1 MPLAPGTHLGPFE
14 ILAPLGSGGM
24 GEVYRCRDTRLER
37 TVAIKVLTKD
47 VSNDPLRKQRFE
59 REAKTISVLNHP
71 NICTLHDIGSQDG
84 VDYLVMECL
93 EGETLAKR
101 LEKGALPLDQVLKC
115 GAQIADA
122 LDKAHRAGIVHRDLK
137 PGNIMLTASGAKLL
151 DFGLAKPAAA
161 ASLATM
167 TATNVDSPATE
178 KGTIVGTFQYMS
190 PEQIEGNEVDGRSD
204 IFSLGAVLY
213 EMAAGARPFRGDN
226 LYRLCTA
233 IIQEPMPALPPQ
245 VPAGL
250 TAVIRK
256 CLEKEPS
263 QRYQRASEPRS
274 ALEALETSSGHASWQ
289 RESDKPR
296 RRTMLWSGL
305 ATAAV
310 LIVGVAIGMAWRSG
324 RHTGSARAAGIPE
337 RVQIAVLL
345 ASGGAD
351 AAESAFND
359 GLVETLTSRLTQLTE
374 KHPLAVI
381 PASEVRARKVTSV
394 DAARAVFGVNLGL
407 VLNVQHAA
415 GQDRVN
421 YSFVDASSH
430 QQLRA
435 GTITVPASDPFAL
448 QDQVSES
455 VAQALELQLQPQEK
469 QALQAHGTTQ
479 PAAYDFYLQGRGY
492 LQDYVKPEN
501 VENAINVFTQAL
513 AKDPGFAA
521 ANAGLGEAYWRKY
534 QVTQS
539 KKWADAAAE
548 QCRKS
553 SAQDDTLAAPH
564 ICLGRVLAGT
574 GSYEKAVAEYR
585 RAVELE
591 PTDDAA
597 YGGLGYAYEQ
607 LNEPGDAEKTFK
619 QAIAARPNYWATYN
633 WLGTFYK
640 RHGHFE
646 DAVSMFSQ
654 VISLAPD
661 SFTGYYNLGAVRI
674 LQGKY
679 EEAIP
684 VLQRSL
690 EIRKTANATS
700 NLATAYF
707 QLHRFAESATAFEQ
721 ATQLDPQDYLM
732 WGNLG
737 DAYHWAPGR
746 RSEAAGAYG
755 RAITLGNEKLRVN
768 PRDAEVLSSLA
779 MYYAMRGERKQ
790 ALDDLNAALR
800 LQPKNPQ
807 LLFNAAI
814 AYQQLSETEKAL
826 DALEKSV
833 SAGASRASIRDTPNF
848 EGLRANPKYQ
858 KLVGQ

>member
-1 MPLAPGTHLGPFE
+1 
-14 ILAPLGSGGM
+14 M

-37 TVAIKVLTKD
+37 TVAIKVLAKE
-47 VSNDPLRKQRFE
+47 VSDDPLRKQRFE
-59 REAKTISVLNHP
+59 REAKTISSLNHP

-93 EGETLAKR
+93 EGQTLAKR
-101 LEKGALPLDQVLKC
+101 LEKGALPLDQVLRY

-151 DFGLAKPAAA
+151 DFGLAKPEAV

-167 TATNVDSPATE
+167 TATHVDAPVTE
-178 KGTIVGTFQYMS
+178 KGAIVGTFLYMS
-190 PEQIEGNEVDGRSD
+190 PEQVEGNELDGRSD

-233 IIQEPMPALPPQ
+233 IIQEPMRALPPQ
-245 VPAGL
+245 VHAGL
-250 TAVIRK
+250 ATVIRK

-263 QRYQRASEPRS
+263 QRYQRASEPRA
-274 ALEALETSSGHASWQ
+274 ALEALETSSGQASWQ
-289 RESDKPR
+289 RESNKPR
-296 RRTMLWSGL
+296 RRLWGGL
-305 ATAAV
+305 AIAAL
-310 LIVGVAIGMAWRSG
+310 LIVGVAIGIVWRSG
-324 RHTGSARAAGIPE
+324 RHTGSARTAGMPG
-337 RVQIAVLL
+337 RVQIAVLP
-345 ASGGAD
+345 ASGGPD
-351 AAESAFND
+351 AAENAFDD

-381 PASEVRARKVTSV
+381 PASDVRARKVTSV

-455 VAQALELQLQPQEK
+455 VAQALELQLQPLER

-501 VENAINVFTQAL
+501 IENAINVFTQAL

-521 ANAGLGEAYWRKY
+521 ASAGLGEAYWRKY
-534 QVTQS
+534 QVTQNE
-539 KKWADAAAE
+539 KWADAAAE

-553 SAQDDTLAAPH
+553 SARDDTIAAPH

-585 RAVELE
+585 RALELE
-591 PTDDAA
+591 PTNDVA
-597 YGGLGYAYEQ
+597 YGGLGYGYEQ
-607 LNEPGDAEKTFK
+607 LNELGDAEKTYK

-633 WLGTFYK
+633 WLGTFYQ
-640 RHGHFE
+640 RHGRYE

-661 SFTGYYNLGAVRI
+661 SFTGHYNLGAARI

-679 EEAIP
+679 AEAIP
-684 VLQRSL
+684 VLQHSL
-690 EIRKTANATS
+690 EIRKTAYATS

-707 QLHRFAESATAFEQ
+707 QLHRFAESAAAFEQ
-721 ATQLDPQDYLM
+721 ATQLDPEDYLM

-737 DAYHWAPGR
+737 DAYYWAPGR
-746 RSEAAGAYG
+746 RSDAAGAYG
-755 RAITLGNEKLRVN
+755 TAITLGSEKLRVN

-779 MYYAMRGERKQ
+779 MYYAMRGERKR

-814 AYQQLSETEKAL
+814 AYQQLGQTEKAL

-833 SAGASRASIRDTPNF
+833 SAGALAASIRDTPNF
-848 EGLRANPKYQ
+848 EGLRANPRYQ
-858 KLVGQ
+858 KLIGQ